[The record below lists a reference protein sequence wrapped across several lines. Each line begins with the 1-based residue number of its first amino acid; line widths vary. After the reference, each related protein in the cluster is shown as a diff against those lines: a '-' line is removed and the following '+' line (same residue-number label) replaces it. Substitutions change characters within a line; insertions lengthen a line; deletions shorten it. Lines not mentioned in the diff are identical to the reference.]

1 MAVELKK
8 DSIDLGIVTR
18 DAGPMVAFY
27 RDLLGF
33 MDEGQMPMPNI
44 GTMTRL
50 RCGTSLI
57 KIVEAT
63 PKSDAAPGGIVG
75 SSGYRY
81 WTMTVTNLEALVDS
95 LKAAEVSVI
104 IPVTELRPGIR
115 IAMVADPDGNWVEFL
130 EEAA

>member
-33 MDEGQMPMPNI
+33 TDEGQMPMPKI

-63 PKSDAAPGGIVG
+63 PKSDAPPGGIVG
-75 SSGYRY
+75 STGYRY
-81 WTMTVTNLEALVDS
+81 WTMTVTHLDALVDS

-130 EEAA
+130 EEAP

>member
-33 MDEGQMPMPNI
+33 TDEGQMPMPNI

-57 KIVEAT
+57 KIIEAT

-81 WTMTVTNLEALVDS
+81 WTMTVTNLDALVDS